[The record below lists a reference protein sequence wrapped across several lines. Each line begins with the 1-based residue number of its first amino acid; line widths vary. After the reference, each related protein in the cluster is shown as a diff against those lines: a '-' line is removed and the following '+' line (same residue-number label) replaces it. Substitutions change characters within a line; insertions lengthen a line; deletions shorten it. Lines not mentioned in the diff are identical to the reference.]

1 MVKRVVTKIGNIFCV
16 EVDSKNKRFFQYIT
30 TDMSVLNSSVIRVF
44 KKTYPIDWKPD
55 MDVIVDDEVDFYA
68 HTVLSVGI
76 RNNTWYKVGTNKNV
90 GDTENIMFRYFSE
103 GNISHLTKSYRWYV
117 WKINH
122 DFVKV
127 GEMTDEYR
135 HFDLGPVYSYMQIE
149 NKIKTGK
156 YLGPQL
162 E

>member
-76 RNNTWYKVGTNKNV
+76 RNNTWYKVGTN
-90 GDTENIMFRYFSE
+90 
-103 GNISHLTKSYRWYV
+103 
-117 WKINH
+117 
-122 DFVKV
+122 
-127 GEMTDEYR
+127 
-135 HFDLGPVYSYMQIE
+135 
-149 NKIKTGK
+149 
-156 YLGPQL
+156 PQTAI
-162 E
+162 